1 MFTCTVFTVA
11 KAEVMRSERED
22 GEGAGVGGEEGGEDM
37 FLSVMSAQGFSKEN
51 DVALGVVCACA
62 KSLAWACWRNWAF
75 TMLWCLESFCRP
87 MELFSRNLTAAMTS
101 FIFSFDPPLSGWC
114 LRAIARIPWR
124 MSVHSQSEEDT
135 STMRSDQLS
144 QNFGKFSKIFEN
156 RFSGFLAVLAEKS
169 TQGPP

>member
-62 KSLAWACWRNWAF
+62 KSLA
-75 TMLWCLESFCRP
+75 
-87 MELFSRNLTAAMTS
+87 
-101 FIFSFDPPLSGWC
+101 
-114 LRAIARIPWR
+114 
-124 MSVHSQSEEDT
+124 
-135 STMRSDQLS
+135 
-144 QNFGKFSKIFEN
+144 
-156 RFSGFLAVLAEKS
+156 
-169 TQGPP
+169 